1 MPTWHC
7 CLAMVRAGK
16 ELGES
21 GGKTGQNTVHMV
33 VSALFIPQRHLSPEP
48 YTPELELPAQGFI
61 NPVEPHRAAR
71 ALVLLLQHQQEPICR
86 PGRAS
91 MKCNYH
97 QAHPAAQSSRSGDCW
112 ALITLA
118 EAFPTTTWGRINT
131 PAPSNAGSQGLAPLG
146 MAEVPPPALP

>member
-1 MPTWHC
+1 
-7 CLAMVRAGK
+7 MVGK
-16 ELGES
+16 L
-21 GGKTGQNTVHMV
+21 GKTLYTWWFQHY
-33 VSALFIPQRHLSPEP
+33 LSLKSTSLPPEP
-48 YTPELELPAQGFI
+48 YTPQLELPAQGFI

-71 ALVLLLQHQQEPICR
+71 ALVLLLQHQQEPIGR

-118 EAFPTTTWGRINT
+118 KAFPTTAWGRINT

-146 MAEVPPPALP
+146 VAEVPQSALP